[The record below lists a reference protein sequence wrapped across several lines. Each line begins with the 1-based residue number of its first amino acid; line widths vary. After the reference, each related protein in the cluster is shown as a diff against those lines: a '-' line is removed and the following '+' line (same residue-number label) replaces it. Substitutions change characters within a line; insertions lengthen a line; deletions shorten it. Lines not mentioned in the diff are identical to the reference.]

1 MHFARAIRAD
11 KKRPG
16 LLYAGTE
23 YGMYISYNDGNN
35 WRPFQLNLP
44 VVPITDLTIKNN
56 DLIIATQGRALWSLD
71 NLTPM
76 QQYDA
81 ATTEKNIY
89 LLPVNDSYLRNGFV
103 NTNVKNAGTNADNG
117 AVFNFYFK
125 DVKDSSKASITLF
138 DKDKKEIKKY
148 ATDAKE
154 KNDKIEINKGMN
166 KFVWNMNYP
175 EAEKIEGMIL
185 WNGTV
190 GSPKAAPGNYFVKI
204 KMGKDSMEQPFTI
217 LANPTY
223 KITQQAYEEQF
234 ATLINIRDKFTEVQK
249 AIKNIRDIRTQ
260 INDFSE
266 RQGATLPKE
275 IKQKGDTIN
284 KQLTTIEE
292 ALYQTKA
299 KSGQDVLNYPIRLN
313 DKIGGLFDYANSG
326 YNAPTEQVKNVYT
339 NLAAMADAQLKKLQ
353 LLLDVD
359 VVELNK
365 IIREKA
371 VPIIAPKK

>member
-1 MHFARAIRAD
+1 
-11 KKRPG
+11 
-16 LLYAGTE
+16 
-23 YGMYISYNDGNN
+23 
-35 WRPFQLNLP
+35 
-44 VVPITDLTIKNN
+44 
-56 DLIIATQGRALWSLD
+56 
-71 NLTPM
+71 
-76 QQYDA
+76 
-81 ATTEKNIY
+81 
-89 LLPVNDSYLRNGFV
+89 
-103 NTNVKNAGTNADNG
+103 
-117 AVFNFYFK
+117 
-125 DVKDSSKASITLF
+125 
-138 DKDKKEIKKY
+138 
-148 ATDAKE
+148 
-154 KNDKIEINKGMN
+154 
-166 KFVWNMNYP
+166 MNYP

-204 KMGKDSMEQPFTI
+204 KMGKDSVEQPFTI

-266 RQGATLPKE
+266 RQGAALPKE

-339 NLAAMADAQLKKLQ
+339 NLAAMADVQLKKLQ